1 MDTQPYLTQFSWPAQ
16 FEQPEQ
22 AGQAEIRLEPYF
34 LGHDFI
40 DLPSILPNSLST
52 PCCILSFSRKRL
64 KCGRRAN

>member
-1 MDTQPYLTQFSWPAQ
+1 MSTSSEIVPKIDTQPYLTQFSSPAQ

-40 DLPSILPNSLST
+40 DLPSFYLTLFFVDTSSH
-52 PCCILSFSRKRL
+52 
-64 KCGRRAN
+64 